1 MKGMKEML
9 GNKMITQ
16 LGVKVIRDFLKE
28 FDNNRTIGSITDKEI
43 KVVVKRLLEK
53 NRWTLLYINIYLNG
67 N

>member
-53 NRWTLLYINIYLNG
+53 NR
-67 N
+67 